1 MAGAVCIGG
10 APATLANAFVRPRV
24 NDGERQR
31 PLERLA
37 NGLLSWLSLL
47 PATLFSAKAAAAS
60 KNLWISR
67 AQNSDADNARLLF
80 GWQGKLRG
88 LDFEP
93 PLFRIENM
101 SSPDILN
108 VAGKK
113 VKIPVMLP
121 ISHAE
126 AQDREDQIGSGDAL
140 NAAARSSCQR
150 QALKVGSPKCR
161 DQSAHDLLTASGD

>member
-1 MAGAVCIGG
+1 M
-10 APATLANAFVRPRV
+10 
-24 NDGERQR
+24 
-31 PLERLA
+31 
-37 NGLLSWLSLL
+37 
-47 PATLFSAKAAAAS
+47 
-60 KNLWISR
+60 ISR

-108 VAGKK
+108 VAGKQ

-126 AQDREDQIGSGDAL
+126 AEDREDAIASRDANVLRIVAENPQAATRGLAFEAALSPPPYAIAGKIGQSKTRL
-140 NAAARSSCQR
+140 
-150 QALKVGSPKCR
+150 SP
-161 DQSAHDLLTASGD
+161 TGTW